1 MDQNFLEFWGNFLI
15 SAAKGQ
21 QQLEDLTN
29 FLKGDFAKTQGLTDS
44 FLKAYGLENLDDR
57 HPDFQKIWQ
66 KSKQDFQESHRTY
79 LNLLGVAPR
88 EDYVELAHRC
98 EELKTKVADQ
108 EETIKNL
115 RLLLEEK
122 GLDYGAVTLKF
133 QELIKKQTET
143 VHDFFSGLAEI
154 QKKDK

>member
-1 MDQNFLEFWGNFLI
+1 VDQNFLEFWGNFLI
-15 SAAKGQ
+15 SVAKGQ

-66 KSKQDFQESHRTY
+66 KSKQAY
-79 LNLLGVAPR
+79 LNLLGVVPR
-88 EDYVELAHRC
+88 EDYVELAQRC

-115 RLLLEEK
+115 RLLLEGK

-133 QELIKKQTET
+133 QELIKEQTET